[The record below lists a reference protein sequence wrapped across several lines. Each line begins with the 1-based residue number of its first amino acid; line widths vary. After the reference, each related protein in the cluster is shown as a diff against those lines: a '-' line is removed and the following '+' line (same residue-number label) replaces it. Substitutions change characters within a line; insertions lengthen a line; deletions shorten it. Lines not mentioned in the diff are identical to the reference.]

1 MPNAAE
7 WRERRRLLVAQATLE
22 RVRLAYQAHTLRS
35 ALPVAGAGSTLAMAA
50 GAMRG
55 MGAVVVARL
64 AAGRGIWR
72 RLLRLWRAWRH

>member
-50 GAMRG
+50 GAML
-55 MGAVVVARL
+55 VVARL